1 MIDNNKILPN
11 KNTLKEIAGIA
22 FLKKYPFYSKTVE
35 FSEAIV

>member
-22 FLKKYPFYSKTVE
+22 FLKNATHYNNNIE
-35 FSEAIV
+35 FSEVIV